1 MAPPRWTT
9 AAELSWLQNEVPTYL
24 QMQKEKKI
32 VRFFELLYPKWF
44 SGFPEHLR
52 VWPREPSKNS
62 PDEDTEIDESGLDL
76 ANDEVNAELDHENS
90 VSDGEKLSQL
100 DAEQTEVL
108 NAAIKHRRKKLRE
121 WFRNNTKGKT
131 TPGGTSTSKIL
142 TTLLGQR
149 ARGTR
154 DLKEVE
160 VYSQIHYES
169 KVKPLVSDNIKENN
183 LVLPDQKLRAIRQH
197 TSECFANESEDV
209 KDEVRDE
216 TVRINA
222 ARKLGSVVAG
232 QDRTKEEIYRAIQ
245 ELPIVLGQIFEELST
260 LTGGWHYSLVMGGP
274 DPLCKGDIMTLSYHH
289 GKSLEGLSFKT
300 STPNFHE
307 QYLLPFEKYLGRI
320 YGPSVKGSSVPTSAS
335 SSPPPSTINLV
346 SPSAPCAPP
355 PLTTDFIST
364 SAPSA
369 PPLSTMDLSTS
380 TPSVPPLSTTDLPT
394 STSSV
399 PPLLAMDPST
409 STPSVPPWTMDLIS
423 LDEPSDQSSA
433 RLLQGQ
439 EFNTSGLVLDPPQ
452 WNGWQSHPDPNPS
465 YMSSIAPDSP
475 ITAWRREYGF
485 NGNGT
490 MSAALPSAI
499 MQPQLPYSPPLTF
512 VPDIPVHQHS
522 LPASLPESLLP
533 VSLPSLPV
541 SLPSLPVS
549 LTNHVLPVPERALP
563 VSLPEPALSVSLQKP
578 AQLVSSPQPALPLEP
593 DQVMLAHNSKPSTSS
608 EHTVATQARR
618 SGRPGRPST
627 RAEEANKIGDTSLQQ
642 VTKAGP
648 KRKQNAVQA
657 SESQKKSR
665 K

>member
-9 AAELSWLQNEVPTYL
+9 AAELSWLQNKVPTYL
-24 QMQKEKKI
+24 QMQKEKTI
-32 VRFFELLYPKWF
+32 L
-44 SGFPEHLR
+44 
-52 VWPREPSKNS
+52 EPSQNS
-62 PDEDTEIDESGLDL
+62 PDKDTEIDESGLDL
-76 ANDEVNAELDHENS
+76 ANDEVNTELDHENS
-90 VSDGEKLSQL
+90 VSDREKLSQL

-108 NAAIKHRRKKLRE
+108 NAAIKHRHKKLRE

-142 TTLLGQR
+142 STLLGQR

-169 KVKPLVSDNIKENN
+169 KVKPLVSDDIKENN

-209 KDEVRDE
+209 KDEVHDE

-222 ARKLGSVVAG
+222 ARKLGSVAVG
-232 QDRTKEEIYRAIQ
+232 QDLTKEEIYRAIQ

-274 DPLCKGDIMTLSYHH
+274 DPLCEGDIMTLSYHH

-307 QYLLPFEKYLGRI
+307 QYLLLFEKHLGRI
-320 YGPSVKGSSVPTSAS
+320 YGSVPTSAS
-335 SSPPPSTINLV
+335 SSPPPSTVNLI
-346 SPSAPCAPP
+346 SPSAPSAPP
-355 PLTTDFIST
+355 LLTMDFIST

-369 PPLSTMDLSTS
+369 PPLLTMDL
-380 TPSVPPLSTTDLPT
+380 
-394 STSSV
+394 
-399 PPLLAMDPST
+399 ST

-423 LDEPSDQSSA
+423 LDQPSDQSSA
-433 RLLQGQ
+433 HLLQGQ

-465 YMSSIAPDSP
+465 YMSSMAPDSP
-475 ITAWRREYGF
+475 ITAWRRDYGF
-485 NGNGT
+485 NGNAT

-499 MQPQLPYSPPLTF
+499 MQPQLPYSNALPTHDLPLTGT
-512 VPDIPVHQHS
+512 IPLLHQH
-522 LPASLPESLLP
+522 
-533 VSLPSLPV
+533 SLPV
-541 SLPSLPVS
+541 SLPEPALPVS
-549 LTNHVLPVPERALP
+549 LPNHVLP
-563 VSLPEPALSVSLQKP
+563 VSLPEPALSVSSPQTVQP
-578 AQLVSSPQPALPLEP
+578 VSLPQPVEPVALPQPALPLEP
-593 DQVMLAHNSKPSTSS
+593 DQVMLAHNSKPLTSS
-608 EHTVATQARR
+608 KHTIATQARR
-618 SGRPGRPST
+618 SGCPGRPST
-627 RAEEANKIGDTSLQQ
+627 RAEEANKIGDTSSQQ
-642 VTKAGP
+642 VTKAAP
-648 KRKQNAVQA
+648 KRKQNAVQPHA
-657 SESQKKSR
+657 SESRKKSR

>member
-320 YGPSVKGSSVPTSAS
+320 YGPSAKGSSVPTSAS

-465 YMSSIAPDSP
+465 YMSSIAPDLP

-541 SLPSLPVS
+541 SLPSLPG
-549 LTNHVLPVPERALP
+549 LF
-563 VSLPEPALSVSLQKP
+563 
-578 AQLVSSPQPALPLEP
+578 
-593 DQVMLAHNSKPSTSS
+593 DQSCA
-608 EHTVATQARR
+608 
-618 SGRPGRPST
+618 
-627 RAEEANKIGDTSLQQ
+627 
-642 VTKAGP
+642 AGT
-648 KRKQNAVQA
+648 
-657 SESQKKSR
+657 
-665 K
+665 

>member
-1 MAPPRWTT
+1 MAAKQSANIPSD
-9 AAELSWLQNEVPTYL
+9 AER
-24 QMQKEKKI
+24 KENI
-32 VRFFELLYPKWF
+32 W
-44 SGFPEHLR
+44 S
-52 VWPREPSKNS
+52 REPSKNS
-62 PDEDTEIDESGLDL
+62 PDKDTKIDKSGLDL
-76 ANDEVNAELDHENS
+76 ANDEVNTELDHENS
-90 VSDGEKLSQL
+90 VSNGEKLSQL
-100 DAEQTEVL
+100 GAEQTE
-108 NAAIKHRRKKLRE
+108 KLQE

-142 TTLLGQR
+142 STLLGQCTQ
-149 ARGTR
+149 GTR

-169 KVKPLVSDNIKENN
+169 KVKPLVSDDIKENN
-183 LVLPDQKLRAIRQH
+183 LVLPDQKLCAIQQH
-197 TSECFANESEDV
+197 MSECFANESEDV
-209 KDEVRDE
+209 KDEVHNE
-216 TVRINA
+216 TVHINA

-232 QDRTKEEIYRAIQ
+232 QDWTKEEIYRAIQ

-300 STPNFHE
+300 LTPNFHE
-307 QYLLPFEKYLGRI
+307 QYLLPFEKHLGHI
-320 YGPSVKGSSVPTSAS
+320 HGPSVKGTSVPASTS
-335 SSPPPSTINLV
+335 SSPPPSTINLI
-346 SPSAPCAPP
+346 SPSAPSAPP
-355 PLTTDFIST
+355 PLMMDFIST

-380 TPSVPPLSTTDLPT
+380 TPSVPPLLT
-394 STSSV
+394 
-399 PPLLAMDPST
+399 MDPSA
-409 STPSVPPWTMDLIS
+409 STPCKPPWTMDLIL

-433 RLLQGQ
+433 CLLQGQ

-475 ITAWRREYGF
+475 ITAWRRDYGF
-485 NGNGT
+485 NGNVT

-499 MQPQLPYSPPLTF
+499 MQPRLPYSPPLTS
-512 VPDIPVHQHS
+512 VPEFPVHQNLLLVS
-522 LPASLPESLLP
+522 LPSLP

-549 LTNHVLPVPERALP
+549 LPSLPVSLPSLPVSLPSLPVSLPLLPLPNHTLPVPERALP
-563 VSLPEPALSVSLQKP
+563 VSLPEPA
-578 AQLVSSPQPALPLEP
+578 QLVSSPQHALPLEP

-608 EHTVATQARR
+608 EHTVATQARC
-618 SGRPGRPST
+618 SGCPGHPST
-627 RAEEANKIGDTSLQQ
+627 RAEEANKIGDTSSQQ
-642 VTKAGP
+642 VTKAGS

-657 SESQKKSR
+657 SESWKKSR

>member
-76 ANDEVNAELDHENS
+76 ANDEVNAEPDHENS
-90 VSDGEKLSQL
+90 L

-160 VYSQIHYES
+160 FLTTSRKTTLYYLIRSF
-169 KVKPLVSDNIKENN
+169 
-183 LVLPDQKLRAIRQH
+183 VLSGSTRANVLQ
-197 TSECFANESEDV
+197 TESEDV

-274 DPLCKGDIMTLSYHH
+274 DPLCEGDIMT
-289 GKSLEGLSFKT
+289 LSFKT

-320 YGPSVKGSSVPTSAS
+320 YGPSVKGTSVPASAS

-399 PPLLAMDPST
+399 PPLLTMDPSA
-409 STPSVPPWTMDLIS
+409 STPN
-423 LDEPSDQSSA
+423 EPSDQSSA

-485 NGNGT
+485 NENGT

-533 VSLPSLPV
+533 
-541 SLPSLPVS
+541 
-549 LTNHVLPVPERALP
+549 
-563 VSLPEPALSVSLQKP
+563 KP

-618 SGRPGRPST
+618 SGCSGRPST

-648 KRKQNAVQA
+648 KRKQNAPQYTTRPHYTRVMYHA
-657 SESQKKSR
+657 LLVTEGVDVSLPFYNDSLDAIGANHREDKVIRLEFAIVVNMLEKSKPQQHPEETITAR
-665 K
+665 HV